1 MSQRLPA
8 VKPKQ
13 LIRVLERE
21 GWQLDRVRG
30 SHHVFRH
37 PGQRHR
43 VVVPVHGRE
52 LRPGTLRSIL
62 DGAGISRDDLR
73 RLL

>member
-1 MSQRLPA
+1 MSQQLPA

-37 PGQRHR
+37 PERHHR
-43 VVVPVHGRE
+43 VVVPVHGRD

-62 DGAGISRDDLR
+62 DAAGISRDDLR

>member
-37 PGQRHR
+37 PDQRRR

-62 DGAGISRDDLR
+62 DASGISRDDLR

>member
-37 PGQRHR
+37 PDQRHR
-43 VVVPVHGRE
+43 VVVPVHSRD

-62 DGAGISRDDLR
+62 DAAGISRDDLR
-73 RLL
+73 GLL

>member
-37 PGQRHR
+37 PEQRHP

-52 LRPGTLRSIL
+52 LRPGTLRGIL
-62 DGAGISRDDLR
+62 GAAGISRDDLR